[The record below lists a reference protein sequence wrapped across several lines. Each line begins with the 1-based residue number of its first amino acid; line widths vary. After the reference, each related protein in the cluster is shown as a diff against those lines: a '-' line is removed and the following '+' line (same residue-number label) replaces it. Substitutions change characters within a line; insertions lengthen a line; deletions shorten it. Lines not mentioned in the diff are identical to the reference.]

1 MTRYRSYVNAL
12 TSCLNR
18 RCASEEE
25 GAWRVEQLNF
35 TTGVRG
41 SINESA
47 FSKSLA
53 KLLVPAIK
61 VKVSLR
67 RALATLE
74 IVLKFYRALTYTLYG
89 HTPDQSVDLAPGIVG

>member
-1 MTRYRSYVNAL
+1 MRAKKW
-12 TSCLNR
+12 
-18 RCASEEE
+18 
-25 GAWRVEQLNF
+25 AWKVEQLNF

-53 KLLVPAIK
+53 KLLVPANK
-61 VKVSLR
+61 VKAIRERQAR

-74 IVLKFYRALTYTLYG
+74 IVLKFYRTLTYG
-89 HTPDQSVDLAPGIVG
+89 HTPDQSVELAPGIVG

>member
-1 MTRYRSYVNAL
+1 M
-12 TSCLNR
+12 
-18 RCASEEE
+18 
-25 GAWRVEQLNF
+25 RVDQLNF

-53 KLLVPAIK
+53 KLLVPVNK
-61 VKVSLR
+61 VKAIRERQAR

-74 IVLKFYRALTYTLYG
+74 TVQKISRALTYG